1 MRVLLLGSPNH
12 DKIAQALRKE
22 HYLYDFMANPE
33 KEAAGIPEGVY
44 DAAILLADRTDNQF
58 AVQLSRT
65 LCALREGGAS
75 LPVLVVAS
83 HLSARDRVLA
93 LDAGADDVLTA
104 PFLMGELLARVR
116 ALSRRGPALQPRQL
130 CAGDLTLD
138 RGHCMLRSRGG
149 EIRLSGKEMQ
159 IVELFRFHLRHAS
172 LMRGTECI
180 QEKLLPQQRRH
191 SLPGRCCPA
200 PPCSTRSGGWTT
212 NLPITTLRCTFRSS
226 GASCAPSALPCRS
239 TRSVG

>member
-65 LCALREGGAS
+65 LCALREGGAA

-159 IVELFRFHLRHAS
+159 IVELFLLHPGQVLPRATLQHKVWGMDNEFAYNNIEVYLSLVRRKLRAIGSAVQIHAE
-172 LMRGTECI
+172 RG
-180 QEKLLPQQRRH
+180 
-191 SLPGRCCPA
+191 
-200 PPCSTRSGGWTT
+200 
-212 NLPITTLRCTFRSS
+212 
-226 GASCAPSALPCRS
+226 
-239 TRSVG
+239 VGYYLEA

>member
-65 LCALREGGAS
+65 LCALREGVAS

-159 IVELFRFHLRHAS
+159 IVELFLLHPGQVLPRATLQHKVWGMDNEFAYNNIEVYLSLVRRKLRAIGSAVQIHAE
-172 LMRGTECI
+172 RG
-180 QEKLLPQQRRH
+180 
-191 SLPGRCCPA
+191 
-200 PPCSTRSGGWTT
+200 
-212 NLPITTLRCTFRSS
+212 
-226 GASCAPSALPCRS
+226 
-239 TRSVG
+239 VGYYLEA

>member
-44 DAAILLADRTDNQF
+44 DAAILLANRTDNQF

-65 LCALREGGAS
+65 LCVLREGGAA

-159 IVELFRFHLRHAS
+159 IVELFLLHPGQVLPRATLQHKVWGMDNEFAYNNIEVYLSLVRRKLRAIGSAVQIHAE
-172 LMRGTECI
+172 RG
-180 QEKLLPQQRRH
+180 
-191 SLPGRCCPA
+191 
-200 PPCSTRSGGWTT
+200 
-212 NLPITTLRCTFRSS
+212 
-226 GASCAPSALPCRS
+226 
-239 TRSVG
+239 VGYYLEA

>member
-65 LCALREGGAS
+65 LCVLREGGAA

-159 IVELFRFHLRHAS
+159 IVELFLLHPGQVLPRATLQHKVWGMDNEFAYNTIEVYLSLVRRKLRAIGSAVQIHAE
-172 LMRGTECI
+172 RG
-180 QEKLLPQQRRH
+180 
-191 SLPGRCCPA
+191 
-200 PPCSTRSGGWTT
+200 
-212 NLPITTLRCTFRSS
+212 
-226 GASCAPSALPCRS
+226 
-239 TRSVG
+239 VGYYLEA

>member
-65 LCALREGGAS
+65 LCVLREGGAA

-104 PFLMGELLARVR
+104 PFLMVELLARVR

-138 RGHCMLRSRGG
+138 RGHCMLRSREG
-149 EIRLSGKEMQ
+149 EVRLSGKEMQ
-159 IVELFRFHLRHAS
+159 IVELFLLHPGQVLPRATLQHKVWGMDNEFAYNNIEVYLSLVRRKLRAIGSAVQIHAE
-172 LMRGTECI
+172 RG
-180 QEKLLPQQRRH
+180 
-191 SLPGRCCPA
+191 
-200 PPCSTRSGGWTT
+200 
-212 NLPITTLRCTFRSS
+212 
-226 GASCAPSALPCRS
+226 
-239 TRSVG
+239 VGYYLEA

>member
-65 LCALREGGAS
+65 LCVLREGGAA

-159 IVELFRFHLRHAS
+159 IVELFLLHPGQVLPRATLQHKVWGMDNEFAYNNIEVYLSLVLRKLRAIGSAVQIHAE
-172 LMRGTECI
+172 RG
-180 QEKLLPQQRRH
+180 
-191 SLPGRCCPA
+191 
-200 PPCSTRSGGWTT
+200 
-212 NLPITTLRCTFRSS
+212 
-226 GASCAPSALPCRS
+226 
-239 TRSVG
+239 VGYYLEA

>member
-65 LCALREGGAS
+65 LCVLREGGAA

-104 PFLMGELLARVR
+104 PFLLGELLARVR

-138 RGHCMLRSRGG
+138 RGHCMLRSREG
-149 EIRLSGKEMQ
+149 EVRLSGKEMQ
-159 IVELFRFHLRHAS
+159 IVELFLLHPGQVLPRATLQHKVWGMDNEFAYNNIEVYLSLVRRKLRAIGSAVQIHAE
-172 LMRGTECI
+172 RG
-180 QEKLLPQQRRH
+180 
-191 SLPGRCCPA
+191 
-200 PPCSTRSGGWTT
+200 
-212 NLPITTLRCTFRSS
+212 
-226 GASCAPSALPCRS
+226 
-239 TRSVG
+239 VGYYLEA

>member
-1 MRVLLLGSPNH
+1 MLLGSPNH

-65 LCALREGGAS
+65 LCVLREGGAA

-83 HLSARDRVLA
+83 PLSARDRVLA

-159 IVELFRFHLRHAS
+159 IVELFLLHPGQVLPRATLQHKVWGMDNEFAYNNIEVYLSLVRRKLRAIGSAVQIHAE
-172 LMRGTECI
+172 RG
-180 QEKLLPQQRRH
+180 
-191 SLPGRCCPA
+191 
-200 PPCSTRSGGWTT
+200 
-212 NLPITTLRCTFRSS
+212 
-226 GASCAPSALPCRS
+226 
-239 TRSVG
+239 VGYYLEA

>member
-65 LCALREGGAS
+65 LCVLREGGAA

-159 IVELFRFHLRHAS
+159 IVELFLLHPGQVLPRATLQHKVCGMDNEFAYNNIEVYLSLVRRKLRAIGSAVQIHAE
-172 LMRGTECI
+172 RG
-180 QEKLLPQQRRH
+180 
-191 SLPGRCCPA
+191 
-200 PPCSTRSGGWTT
+200 
-212 NLPITTLRCTFRSS
+212 
-226 GASCAPSALPCRS
+226 
-239 TRSVG
+239 VGYYLEA

>member
-44 DAAILLADRTDNQF
+44 DAAILLANRTDNQF

-65 LCALREGGAS
+65 LCVLREGGAA

-159 IVELFRFHLRHAS
+159 IVELF
-172 LMRGTECI
+172 
-180 QEKLLPQQRRH
+180 LLH
-191 SLPGRCCPA
+191 PGQVLSR
-200 PPCSTRSGGWTT
+200 
-212 NLPITTLRCTFRSS
+212 TTLQQKVWGVDNEFAYNNIEVYLSLVRRKLRAIGSEVAIHAER
-226 GASCAPSALPCRS
+226 G
-239 TRSVG
+239 VGYYLET

>member
-65 LCALREGGAS
+65 LCVLREGGAA

-138 RGHCMLRSRGG
+138 RGHCMLRSLGG

-159 IVELFRFHLRHAS
+159 IVELFLLHPGQVLPRATLQHKVWGMDNEFAYNNIEVYLSLVRRKLRAIGSAVQIHAE
-172 LMRGTECI
+172 RG
-180 QEKLLPQQRRH
+180 
-191 SLPGRCCPA
+191 
-200 PPCSTRSGGWTT
+200 
-212 NLPITTLRCTFRSS
+212 
-226 GASCAPSALPCRS
+226 
-239 TRSVG
+239 VGYYLEA

>member
-65 LCALREGGAS
+65 LCVLREGGAA

-159 IVELFRFHLRHAS
+159 IVELFLLHPGQVLPRATLQHKVWGMDNEFAYNNIEVYLSLVRRKLRAIGSAVQIHAE
-172 LMRGTECI
+172 RG
-180 QEKLLPQQRRH
+180 
-191 SLPGRCCPA
+191 
-200 PPCSTRSGGWTT
+200 
-212 NLPITTLRCTFRSS
+212 
-226 GASCAPSALPCRS
+226 
-239 TRSVG
+239 VGYYLEA

>member
-65 LCALREGGAS
+65 LCVLREGGAA

-138 RGHCMLRSRGG
+138 RGHCMLRSREG
-149 EIRLSGKEMQ
+149 EVRLSGKEMQ
-159 IVELFRFHLRHAS
+159 IVELFLLHPGQVLPRATLQHKVWGMDNEFAYNNIEVYLSLVRRKLRAIGSAVQIHAE
-172 LMRGTECI
+172 RG
-180 QEKLLPQQRRH
+180 
-191 SLPGRCCPA
+191 
-200 PPCSTRSGGWTT
+200 
-212 NLPITTLRCTFRSS
+212 
-226 GASCAPSALPCRS
+226 
-239 TRSVG
+239 VGYYLEA